1 MEHFTFRTVTNKDT
15 EKIISLV
22 KTILPEFNLTYS
34 PETSEQDLQDI
45 EGTYTKNGGAF
56 EVIENLQGEILG
68 TVALL
73 KIDND
78 RCKMRKM
85 YVHSHY
91 RKNGLGH
98 ALLKR
103 AFYIAKT
110 LGFKEIVL
118 ETVHNMKAAI
128 HLYEKHGFQKIDG
141 QTSSPRCDIV
151 MSKKINDL

>member
-1 MEHFTFRTVTNKDT
+1 VEHFTFRTATNRDT

-56 EVIENLQGEILG
+56 EVIENLQGEIIG
-68 TVALL
+68 TIALL

-91 RKNGLGH
+91 RKKGLGH

-103 AFYIAKT
+103 AFYIANT
-110 LGFKEIVL
+110 LDFKEIVL
-118 ETVHNMKAAI
+118 ETVHNMTAAI
-128 HLYEKHGFQKIDG
+128 SLYKSYGFEEIEG
-141 QTSSPRCDIV
+141 QVESPRCNV
-151 MSKKINDL
+151 LMVKRV

>member
-1 MEHFTFRTVTNKDT
+1 M
-15 EKIISLV
+15 V

-56 EVIENLQGEILG
+56 EVIENLQGEIIG
-68 TVALL
+68 TIALL

-91 RKNGLGH
+91 RKKGLGH

-103 AFYIAKT
+103 AFYIANT
-110 LGFKEIVL
+110 LDFKEIVL
-118 ETVHNMKAAI
+118 ETVHNMTAAI
-128 HLYEKHGFQKIDG
+128 SLYKSYGFEEIEG
-141 QTSSPRCDIV
+141 QVESPRCNV
-151 MSKKINDL
+151 LMVKRV